1 MACQEVFE
9 DERFEINFQ
18 YLILA
23 VGSTTNTFDIPG
35 VCVENHVYFL
45 KQLR

>member
-1 MACQEVFE
+1 M
-9 DERFEINFQ
+9 DERFEINYE

-23 VGSTTNTFDIPG
+23 VGSTTNTFNIPG
-35 VCVENHVYFL
+35 VCPENHVYFL